1 MSKSKIVAMMALV
14 AFAMGILLVGDVVA
28 GEKYK
33 IRGVVYTIKWETINV
48 PGEEKHL
55 LALADSRGVTS
66 NLEGK
71 PFGDRLVVQSVGLLD
86 IDLKTES
93 GSGNWYEEDTDR
105 DGDKIYLKSE
115 GKRSKGQYW
124 GSSWEGT
131 FTIVK
136 GTGKYEGIQGR
147 GKWSYYNPAKMQ
159 TVVDAE
165 WEVELPRR

>member
-1 MSKSKIVAMMALV
+1 MSKSKTVGIVALI
-14 AFAMGILLVGDVVA
+14 AFAIGLLLVGSAVA

-33 IRGVVYTIKWETINV
+33 TRSIFYTIKWETINV

-55 LALADSRGVTS
+55 LALCDSRGVST

-71 PFGDRLVVQSVGLLD
+71 SFGDGLVLQSVGLLD
-86 IDLKTES
+86 INVKTEL

-115 GKRSKGQYW
+115 GKRMKGQYW
-124 GSSWEGT
+124 GASWEGT
-131 FTIVK
+131 YTIIK
-136 GTGKYEGIQGR
+136 GTGKYEGIQGT

-159 TVVDAE
+159 TVTDTE
-165 WEVELPRR
+165 WDVELPRR